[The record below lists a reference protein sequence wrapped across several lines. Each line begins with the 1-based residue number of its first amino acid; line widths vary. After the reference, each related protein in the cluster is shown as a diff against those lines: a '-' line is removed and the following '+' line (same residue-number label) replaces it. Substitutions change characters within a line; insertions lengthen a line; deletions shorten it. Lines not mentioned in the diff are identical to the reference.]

1 MLTLN
6 NLAKIVTKSKKRVG
20 RGIGSGYGKNAGKGN
35 KGQVKRAGKTRITF
49 EGGQKPL
56 VRRIPKFGKMEKPV
70 GPAIEVFSLTKISK
84 YFADGDTLSFET
96 FVKKGLTHPRYCQQV
111 RIINSGTLN
120 KKLKVTDDPKI
131 YLTKG
136 TREIMTR

>member
-1 MLTLN
+1 MLSLS
-6 NLAKIVTKSKKRVG
+6 NLVKIVTKNKKRVG

-35 KGQVKRAGKTRITF
+35 KGQIKRAGKTRITF

-70 GPAIEVFSLTKISK
+70 GKVVEVFSLTKINK
-84 YFADGDTLSFET
+84 YFAEGEALEFEV
-96 FVKKGLTHPRYCQQV
+96 FVKKGLVHPHHCRQV
-111 RIINSGTLN
+111 RIIRSGTLN
-120 KKLKVTDDPKI
+120 KKLKIKDDPKV

-136 TREIMTR
+136 AREAIAS